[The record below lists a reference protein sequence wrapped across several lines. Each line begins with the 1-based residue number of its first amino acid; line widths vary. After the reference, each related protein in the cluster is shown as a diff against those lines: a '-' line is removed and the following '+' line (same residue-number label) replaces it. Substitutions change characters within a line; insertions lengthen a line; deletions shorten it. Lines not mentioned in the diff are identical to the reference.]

1 MTQAGR
7 SLWRTL
13 LDSEGDESA
22 APDDATIAGYR
33 SARIRSIADRV
44 PLMSLLF
51 VFFIGSASLIEAWF
65 FSARRHVLLL
75 VCSVELIVCTLQVVS
90 ARRRPGAAWPITIAA
105 TAVLIGC
112 MSWYFALTHGSSEMH
127 AIGLTLFLAGTAV
140 VYPWGAPGQSC
151 ASVAAVVAFAL
162 ALASSTVPSLPV
174 VYGLFSLATAAL
186 LTTLG
191 AHLLDQHR
199 WLAFRHDAELRRANE
214 LQRQEVEF
222 STALLNLTQA
232 LNAALH
238 DPRATAEQLTTQF
251 HQALGV
257 DFAGTYLLDE
267 TRNVFRLI
275 ALSGGGQP
283 DDLIDEIRA
292 VELVRGAFPLHAV
305 LEREGVVEITDRD
318 TQDLV
323 PRALLERWRIRSIM
337 FATIASGR
345 HLIGAIV
352 GGYSE
357 RRGPFSATQH
367 RLLRGFAQHA
377 AAALEN
383 ARLMEAA
390 REANQMK
397 SEFVATV
404 SHELRTPLN
413 VVLGYADL
421 LIDRT
426 LGDLNAEQHDALTRL
441 RARSLHLLDLIQD
454 ILDINRLESGRV
466 PLTIEDFTIGEVLR
480 SVQNAVPAAW
490 RLSGVALDF
499 DSTHDHIVLRSD
511 RAKVEMIVRNLVHNA
526 LKYTERGC
534 VSIAVTS
541 RPATRALELVVRDT
555 GPGIPEN
562 ELPRIFEMFHQIN
575 GQVRPLQNGGVGL
588 GLYIVRRL
596 IEALGGTVTVHSE
609 IGRGSEF
616 VVSLPLEPTPAVT
629 LREAGE

>member
-1 MTQAGR
+1 M
-7 SLWRTL
+7 
-13 LDSEGDESA
+13 
-22 APDDATIAGYR
+22 
-33 SARIRSIADRV
+33 
-44 PLMSLLF
+44 
-51 VFFIGSASLIEAWF
+51 
-65 FSARRHVLLL
+65 
-75 VCSVELIVCTLQVVS
+75 
-90 ARRRPGAAWPITIAA
+90 
-105 TAVLIGC
+105 
-112 MSWYFALTHGSSEMH
+112 
-127 AIGLTLFLAGTAV
+127 
-140 VYPWGAPGQSC
+140 
-151 ASVAAVVAFAL
+151 
-162 ALASSTVPSLPV
+162 
-174 VYGLFSLATAAL
+174 
-186 LTTLG
+186 
-191 AHLLDQHR
+191 
-199 WLAFRHDAELRRANE
+199 
-214 LQRQEVEF
+214 EF

-575 GQVRPLQNGGVGL
+575 GQARPLQSGGVGL

-616 VVSLPLEPTPAVT
+616 VVSLPLEPTPGVT